1 MASTDLFGHV
11 FDDVVRSD
19 TQKPEHEGKAL
30 TVDKKLTKQFQTLE
44 YENNKRNKAIAEK
57 KKYIPR
63 IEFMTSERTTELTD
77 GEITKVFEKKR
88 WKGLDVCFKWK
99 VIEKYLAENSFN
111 VSDNERKVLRDAV
124 RHNLLGKVKY
134 DHTSCS
140 IVKMNFIV
148 GDLDL

>member
-1 MASTDLFGHV
+1 MTDLFGHV
-11 FDDVVRSD
+11 FDDVVD
-19 TQKPEHEGKAL
+19 NAKKPEHEATTQTL
-30 TVDKKLTKQFQTLE
+30 DKKLAKQFQSLE
-44 YENNKRNKAIAEK
+44 YENNKRTKAIVEK

-63 IEFMTSERTTELTD
+63 FEFMTSERTTELTD

-88 WKGLDVCFKWK
+88 WKGLDVCFKWM
-99 VIEKYLAENSFN
+99 VIEKYLAENKITIN
-111 VSDNERKVLRDAV
+111 DGERKILRDAV

-140 IVKMNFIV
+140 IVKMNFVV